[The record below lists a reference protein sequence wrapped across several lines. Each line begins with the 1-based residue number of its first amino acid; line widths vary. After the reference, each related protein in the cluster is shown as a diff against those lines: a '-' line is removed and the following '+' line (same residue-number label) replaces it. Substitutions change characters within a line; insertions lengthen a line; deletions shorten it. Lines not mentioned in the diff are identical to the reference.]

1 MSSEAMHY
9 SEKEG
14 TLSVGIVLR
23 CYNQP
28 LTEPITI
35 SFWRPKKMGDLRLSP
50 YTEISFVEG
59 NEQIW

>member
-14 TLSVGIVLR
+14 TLSVGIVFR

-28 LTEPITI
+28 LTEPMAAQKNGRLKVI
-35 SFWRPKKMGDLRLSP
+35 SI
-50 YTEISFVEG
+50 Y
-59 NEQIW
+59 